1 MATIQ
6 PTKIEGLRELQAAL
20 KALDGESQKKI
31 RVFLN
36 EVAQTVVGGAS
47 RRVPVRKGRARASL
61 KAMSGQR
68 EAKVQGGGSKAPY
81 YGWLDFGGT
90 VGKGRVAAGV
100 AKKRA
105 GGASGGTAGSVTRPW
120 FPGGRYIY
128 PAYAANRDSIQ
139 GALEKG
145 LAELIREAGLEP
157 SDG

>member
-1 MATIQ
+1 MTTVK
-6 PTKIEGLRELQAAL
+6 PVKIEGLRDLQKAL
-20 KALDGESQKKI
+20 KDLDGESQKQI

-47 RRVPVRKGRARASL
+47 RRVPTRSGRAKGSL

-68 EAKVQGGGSKAPY
+68 EAKVQGGGRKAPY

-90 VGKGRVAAGV
+90 VGKGRVPGT

-105 GGASGGTAGSVTRPW
+105 GLQAGSHEGSVKRPW

-139 GALEKG
+139 KALEKG
-145 LAELIREAGLEP
+145 LADLIRGAGLEVT
-157 SDG
+157 DG